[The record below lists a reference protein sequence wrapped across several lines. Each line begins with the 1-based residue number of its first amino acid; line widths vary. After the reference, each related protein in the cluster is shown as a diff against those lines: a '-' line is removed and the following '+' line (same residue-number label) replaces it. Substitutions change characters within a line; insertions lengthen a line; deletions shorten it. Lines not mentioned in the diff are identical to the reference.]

1 MRLNFGFG
9 PGLVIAGT
17 LLAQVSS
24 AAAAGLQLCDSH
36 GLVRGAEIAME
47 KGCFGCHTLSQKRIG
62 PPYREISAKY
72 QKQPITSEALASKI
86 RNGGTGVWGTTAVMP
101 PNPVTEEEALSL
113 AKWIMSL

>member
-1 MRLNFGFG
+1 MQSNYRFGL
-9 PGLVIAGT
+9 GLVVAS
-17 LLAQVSS
+17 LSLAQISF
-24 AAAAGLQLCDSH
+24 AAGNSLQVCDSH

-72 QKQPITSEALASKI
+72 QKQPITPEALASKI

-101 PNPVTEEEALSL
+101 PNPVTEDEALAL

>member
-9 PGLVIAGT
+9 LGLIVAGFS
-17 LLAQVSS
+17 LVQNAS
-24 AAAAGLQLCDSH
+24 AAGNGLQVCDSH

-62 PPYREISAKY
+62 PPYREISARY
-72 QKQPITSEALASKI
+72 QKQPITVGALASKI
-86 RNGGTGVWGTTAVMP
+86 KNGGTGAWGTTAVMP
-101 PNPVTEEEALSL
+101 PNPVTEDEALAL